1 MAQSVSFNFKLPDVM
16 LDSILETINQD
27 EKLQQLKPSTV
38 SVHRVMNQQIRS
50 SKSVFLNSQNWF
62 TGMLYYYA
70 DVINRRIYQYDIVG
84 YDGDTVQYA
93 EYDPGDFYNW
103 HSDDINKLPT
113 VYNYVPRTGKPEQP
127 TPTEYVRKLSLSLQL
142 NDDYTGGELQLYQP
156 CLGKTSMETIPNE
169 RGRLTIFDSRTLHRV
184 RKVKSG
190 TRKSIVGWIVG
201 PRWR

>member
-1 MAQSVSFNFKLPDVM
+1 MAQLVSFNFKLPDAM
-16 LDSILETINQD
+16 LDSILETINND

-38 SVHRVMNQQIRS
+38 SVNRVFNNQIRS

-70 DVINRRIYQYDIVG
+70 DLINRRIYQYDIVG
-84 YDGDTVQYA
+84 YDGDTVQYS
-93 EYDPGDFYNW
+93 EYDPGDFYTW

-113 VYNYVPRTGKPEQP
+113 VHDYTPRTGTPEQP

-156 CLGKTSMETIPNE
+156 CLGKTSMETIPIE

-184 RKVKSG
+184 RKVKTG

-201 PRWR
+201 PRWK